1 MNREHIGSDFD
12 DFLEEEG
19 ILKELMTR
27 YILTWDLKK
36 DIEAAKNLLNQDKM
50 DVLTT
55 WYGKENYDK
64 LLTSYPEGGNETADE
79 WVKNNYINRLNDI
92 IQLLQIITNETQDNS
107 LVQKRL
113 KAVGFTPQ

>member
-1 MNREHIGSDFD
+1 
-12 DFLEEEG
+12 
-19 ILKELMTR
+19 MTH

-36 DIEAAKNLLNQDKM
+36 DIEAAKKFLNQDKR
-50 DVLTT
+50 DVLMT

-79 WVKNNYINRLNDI
+79 WVKDSFIDRLDDV

-113 KAVGFTPQ
+113 KAVGFIPQ